1 MKKQILSNKLKTA
14 FIIGIIIALLSLVVY
29 FITYSLGFG
38 RYAVV
43 VAVGVSCLTSLY
55 SYWNSSKIVLKI
67 NKAKPADHV
76 IHEEAYRA
84 LKRVSYLANI
94 PEPKLY
100 IMNDASPNAFATGRN
115 PKNSVVCLTTGLME
129 KLDYYQLEGVIAHE
143 MAHIANYD
151 ILISTIASV
160 MIGIVIMASDIWSRS
175 LWFSSYRR
183 RNDRNSGG
191 GLLAI
196 IGIIFVII
204 APIAGQLLRFSLSR
218 NREYLADST
227 GASYTGNPEG
237 LASALA
243 VIGGDSSS
251 VKTAN
256 NATANMFISDPMRAV
271 NAKRRTNLFSTH
283 PDIQDRIQRL
293 RNMKYNY

>member
-84 LKRVSYLANI
+84 LRRVSYLANI

-143 MAHIANYD
+143 GRHITNYD
-151 ILISTIASV
+151 ILLSTIASV

-251 VKTAN
+251 VRTAN